1 MKDIYELLGEGAC
14 ELPGCRDVTNAWCIH
29 DVELVAQRA
38 REEMR
43 EMAAQKIIDSLDE
56 NSSQMWFVRD
66 AIRALPVK
74 P

>member
-1 MKDIYELLGEGAC
+1 MKTAVKLVPISDAC
-14 ELPGCRDVTNAWCIH
+14 TSSECEDEEWCIH

-56 NSSQMWFVRD
+56 NSSQMWFIRD
-66 AIRALPVK
+66 AVRALPVK